1 MSDYLVKLAE
11 NPAARAIFKNIG
23 LPTPPSLARARS
35 AYQAEPLAGKTVLL
49 GSAANGFAAKSVL
62 ATLKDMGAT
71 ADQSSPSTLVD
82 GQKFDGFVF
91 DATGFANPADIRA
104 LYDFFHPIARRLKN
118 NGRIV
123 LLAPVPE
130 LQKTVAARTAARAVE
145 GFSRSLAKE
154 VGKKGS
160 TVNLLYVEKGAEN
173 RLDGPIRFFMSNHST
188 YVDGQAVRVTK
199 EAKAP
204 TKKAAATE
212 TLAGKV
218 ALVTGGARGIGAAT
232 AERLALEG
240 AHVVVLDIPQ
250 DAETLSATAQKIGGT
265 ALAMDITDPQT
276 PEKLVKFFKDTHGG
290 VDIVVHNAGVTRD
303 KTIANMKEQFW
314 DLVQNINLA
323 AIVAVDDALLAAD
336 AIKPQGR
343 VVCLSS
349 IGGIAGNMGQTNYG
363 ATKAGLIGYVAAR
376 ATENAAKGI
385 CFNAAAPGFI
395 ETRMTAAMPFTIR
408 EAGRRLCSL
417 SQGGEPLDVAE
428 LITFLS
434 TPGAVGITGNTI
446 RVCGQSLVGA

>member
-11 NPAARAIFKNIG
+11 NPTARAIFKNIG

-35 AYQAEPLAGKTVLL
+35 AYEAEPLTGKTVLL
-49 GSAANGFAAKSVL
+49 GSAPNSYAI
-62 ATLKDMGAT
+62 KDALRVVKAMGAT
-71 ADQSSPSTLVD
+71 ADQSGPSTLVD
-82 GQKFDGFVF
+82 GQSFAGFVF
-91 DATGFANPADIRA
+91 DATGFRAAADIRA
-104 LYDFFHPIARRLKN
+104 LYDFFHPIVRRLKS
-118 NGRIV
+118 NGRVVI
-123 LLAPVPE
+123 LAPVPE
-130 LQKTVAARTAARAVE
+130 LQKSVTERTAARAVE
-145 GFSRSLAKE
+145 GFTRSLGKE
-154 VGKKGS
+154 LGKKGS
-160 TVNLLYVEKGAEN
+160 TVNLLYVEKGAES
-173 RLDGPIRFFMSNHST
+173 RLEGPLRFFLSDHST
-188 YVDGQAVRVTK
+188 YVDGQAVRVTTD
-199 EAKAP
+199 AKTP
-204 TKKAAATE
+204 TKGMNFTQA
-212 TLAGKV
+212 LAGKV

-232 AERLALEG
+232 AERLAQEG

-250 DAETLSATAQKIGGT
+250 DAETLNATAQKIGGT

-276 PEKLVKFFKDTHGG
+276 PAKLVQHFKDTHGG

-303 KTIANMKEQFW
+303 KTLANMKEPLW
-314 DLVQNINLA
+314 DLVQSINLT
-323 AIVAVDDALLAAD
+323 AILAVDDALLEAG
-336 AIKPQGR
+336 AIKDHGR

-376 ATENAAKGI
+376 ATENAGKGI
-385 CFNAAAPGFI
+385 CFNAVAPGFI

-434 TPGAVGITGNTI
+434 TPGAAGISGNTI

>member
-11 NPAARAIFKNIG
+11 NPTARAIIKNIG

-35 AYQAEPLAGKTVLL
+35 AYAAEPLAGKTVLL
-49 GSAANGFAAKSVL
+49 GSAANAFASKSAQAIV
-62 ATLKDMGAT
+62 KSMGAT
-71 ADQSSPSTLVD
+71 VDQSTPATLND
-82 GQKFDGFVF
+82 SQKFEGMVF
-91 DATGFANPADIRA
+91 DATGFAAPGDIRA
-104 LYDFFHPIARRLKN
+104 LYDFFHPVIRRLKN
-118 NGRIV
+118 NGRVV
-123 LLAPVPE
+123 LLAPIPE
-130 LQKTVAARTAARAVE
+130 LQKTVAETTAARAVE

-160 TVNLLYVEKGAEN
+160 TVNLVYVEAGAES
-173 RLDGPIRFFMSNHST
+173 RLEGPLRFLLSNHST
-188 YVDGQAVRVTK
+188 YVDGQAIRVTK
-199 EAKAP
+199 TAKAS
-204 TKKAAATE
+204 TKKAPATE
-212 TLAGKV
+212 VLAGKV

-232 AERLALEG
+232 AARLAAEG

-250 DAETLSATAQKIGGT
+250 DAETLSATAEKIGGT

-276 PEKLVKFFKDTHGG
+276 PEKLVKHFSENHGG
-290 VDIVVHNAGVTRD
+290 VDIVIHNAGVTRD

-314 DLVQNINLA
+314 DMVQNINLA
-323 AIVAVDDALLAAD
+323 AIVAVDDALLAAGTIND
-336 AIKPQGR
+336 QGR

-349 IGGIAGNMGQTNYG
+349 IGGIAGNVGQTNYG

-376 ATENAAKGI
+376 AKENAAKGI

-434 TPGAVGITGNTI
+434 TPSAVGVTGNTI